1 LEEKIVT
8 NGKAVGSG
16 ATMIKKRETRGPGG
30 LATERGIAQGGTL
43 SRARTVWTVK
53 RTGTTDCQAAA
64 MDQDVEDSNS
74 RGFEV
79 TSLKM
84 ENKNLQGA
92 SGDGI
97 AVLLE
102 VTTGTE
108 IGLQRLSKIPSGWT
122 LQKQMTQTK
131 SIRMKTFRS
140 SWSA

>member
-1 LEEKIVT
+1 VT

-16 ATMIKKRETRGPGG
+16 ATMIKKRETSEPGG
-30 LATERGIAQGGTL
+30 LATEREIAQGGTL
-43 SRARTVWTVK
+43 SRARTVWIVK
-53 RTGTTDCQAAA
+53 TTATTDWRAGA
-64 MDQDVEDSNS
+64 MDKDGGDSNS

-84 ENKNLQGA
+84 ENQKLRGT

-102 VTTGTE
+102 VTIGTE

-122 LQKQMTQTK
+122 LQKQTTQTK
-131 SIRMKTFRS
+131 SIRMKTSRS

>member
-1 LEEKIVT
+1 
-8 NGKAVGSG
+8 
-16 ATMIKKRETRGPGG
+16 MIKKRETREHGG
-30 LATERGIAQGGTL
+30 LATEGGTL
-43 SRARTVWTVK
+43 SRAKTVWTVK
-53 RTGTTDCQAAA
+53 TTGTTDWRAAA
-64 MDQDVEDSNS
+64 MDKAVGDSS
-74 RGFEV
+74 RRGFEG

-84 ENKNLQGA
+84 ENKDLRGT

-102 VTTGTE
+102 VTTGIE

-122 LQKQMTQTK
+122 LQKRTNQTK